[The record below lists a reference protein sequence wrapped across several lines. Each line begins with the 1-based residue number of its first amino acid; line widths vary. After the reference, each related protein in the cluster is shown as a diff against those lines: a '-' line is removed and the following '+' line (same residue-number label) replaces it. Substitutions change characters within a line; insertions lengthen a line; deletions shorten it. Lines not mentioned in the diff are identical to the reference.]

1 MRTGMVTS
9 GLRLQRCFAQTL
21 GVGALFWQA
30 ASGTSSAA
38 IWMMI
43 MTLDEYGVQPQA
55 DYWRRILS
63 QDADTTFDL
72 ASELAGVG
80 AYRPALH
87 WAAQARTLGH
97 LGAADLC
104 LEIKRRLAGHQPTPS
119 CLPQP

>member
-1 MRTGMVTS
+1 MS
-9 GLRLQRCFAQTL
+9 LRLQRCFAQTL

-55 DYWRRILS
+55 DYWRRILT
-63 QDADTTFDL
+63 QDPATTFDL
-72 ASELAGVG
+72 AAELAAVG

-97 LGAADLC
+97 PEGAALC
-104 LEIKRRLAGHQPTPS
+104 SDIKRRLAGERPMPT
-119 CLPQP
+119 CLPLP